1 MEPARNWFTPVSSQ
15 CPSLQLFVRK
25 VFFTFTSRIL
35 PINSAMPSWHSHSST
50 QSEPS
55 CDQVFFWFQFVP
67 HRSNQTLS
75 PTQSYRDQCHQSRL
89 AKDNAVTLKCH
100 LLSCLPKIMCNSP
113 KSHPNCPHFVSNP
126 TCQHIHSQACFHKV
140 QMPYIASKE
149 SIPFF
154 TKYSHTKPPSKNHMN
169 SHTNT
174 QFLNCYICKT
184 CKHQMRQHN
193 LVINNS
199 FASKFFQQANHQT
212 CLSPHTNSIPASNP
226 SPIRYCCVQDP
237 SSPTQDFAD
246 AKQPL
251 LYLPRS
257 NS

>member
-1 MEPARNWFTPVSSQ
+1 MEPSRNWFTPVSSQ

-35 PINSAMPSWHSHSST
+35 PTRQPK
-50 QSEPS
+50 SEPS
-55 CDQVFFWFQFVP
+55 CDQVFSWFQFVP

-75 PTQSYRDQCHQSRL
+75 PHQSYRGQCHQSCL
-89 AKDNAVTLKCH
+89 AKDNAITLKCH
-100 LLSCLPKIMCNSP
+100 LLSCLPKIMSNSP
-113 KSHPNCPHFVSNP
+113 KSHPNRPHFVSNP
-126 TCQHIHSQACFHKV
+126 TCQHMHSQACFHKV
-140 QMPYIASKE
+140 QMPHIASKE

-193 LVINNS
+193 SVINNS

-226 SPIRYCCVQDP
+226 SDLVPPYATVIRWKASEDCLKSDSIP
-237 SSPTQDFAD
+237 G
-246 AKQPL
+246 
-251 LYLPRS
+251 
-257 NS
+257 